1 VATNDYIKTARAQEF
16 LETLG
21 VESVGGTPAEAKA
34 FITAEIEKWSPIIKA
49 ANISF

>member
-1 VATNDYIKTARAQEF
+1 VQQVLVQHAKVQEF

-21 VESVGGTPAEAKA
+21 VESTGGTPAEAKA
-34 FITAEIEKWSPIIKA
+34 FIAAEIEKWAPIVNA